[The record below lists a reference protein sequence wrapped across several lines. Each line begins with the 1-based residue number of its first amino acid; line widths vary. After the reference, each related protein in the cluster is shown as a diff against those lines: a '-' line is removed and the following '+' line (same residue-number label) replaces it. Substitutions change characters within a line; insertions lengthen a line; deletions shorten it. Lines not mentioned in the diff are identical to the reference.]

1 MIPPMPRAEKPKA
14 RRPVAATNPN
24 TSTIYARA
32 PASVSDDLD
41 AWVRELNAAADASGD
56 PRRWTK
62 NDVVVAVLARRLR
75 EKKQRGGDEVEL
87 P

>member
-62 NDVVVAVLARRLR
+62 NDVVVAILARRLR
-75 EKKQRGGDEVEL
+75 ERVAGEL

>member
-1 MIPPMPRAEKPKA
+1 MNVAMARTTKPAKPRP
-14 RRPVAATNPN
+14 RSATNPN

-32 PASVSDDLD
+32 PGATSNGLD
-41 AWVRELNAAADASGD
+41 AWTRELNAAADAAGD

-62 NDVVVAVLARRLR
+62 NDVINAILARRLR
-75 EKKQRGGDEVEL
+75 ERQPGDL

>member
-1 MIPPMPRAEKPKA
+1 MIQPMPRAEKPKPA
-14 RRPVAATNPN
+14 RPVAATNPN
-24 TSTIYARA
+24 TATIYARA
-32 PASVSDDLD
+32 PGAVSDGLD
-41 AWVRELNAAADASGD
+41 VWVAELNAAADACGD

-75 EKKQRGGDEVEL
+75 EKTAGET

>member
-1 MIPPMPRAEKPKA
+1 MNAPMPRSTTKAKP
-14 RRPVAATNPN
+14 RPVAATNPN
-24 TSTIYARA
+24 TAVLYVRIPEAMSEA
-32 PASVSDDLD
+32 LD

-62 NDVVVAVLARRLR
+62 NDVVNALLARRIR
-75 EKKQRGGDEVEL
+75 EKKADGEL

>member
-1 MIPPMPRAEKPKA
+1 MLHPMPRAEKPKA

-32 PASVSDDLD
+32 PAAVCDALD
-41 AWVRELNAAADASGD
+41 AWVKELNDAAAKSGD
-56 PRRWTK
+56 LRGWTK
-62 NDVVVAVLARRLR
+62 NDVVVAILARRLR
-75 EKKQRGGDEVEL
+75 ERATGEM

>member
-1 MIPPMPRAEKPKA
+1 MIQPMPRAEKPKA
-14 RRPVAATNPN
+14 ARPVAATNPN

-32 PASVSDDLD
+32 PGAVVDALD
-41 AWVRELNAAADASGD
+41 AWVGELNTAAEKAGD

-62 NDVVVAVLARRLR
+62 NDVVNAVLARRLR
-75 EKKQRGGDEVEL
+75 DRKPGEL

>member
-1 MIPPMPRAEKPKA
+1 MNVAMARTTKPAKPRP
-14 RRPVAATNPN
+14 RSATNPN

-32 PASVSDDLD
+32 PGPTSDALD
-41 AWVRELNAAADASGD
+41 AWVAELNAAADASGD

-62 NDVVVAVLARRLR
+62 NDVVVAVLSRRLR
-75 EKKQRGGDEVEL
+75 ERKPGDL

>member
-1 MIPPMPRAEKPKA
+1 MPRAEKPKA

-32 PASVSDDLD
+32 PAAVCDGLD
-41 AWVRELNAAADASGD
+41 VWVAELNAVADASGD

-62 NDVVVAVLARRLR
+62 NDVVVAILARRLP
-75 EKKQRGGDEVEL
+75 EKTHGEL